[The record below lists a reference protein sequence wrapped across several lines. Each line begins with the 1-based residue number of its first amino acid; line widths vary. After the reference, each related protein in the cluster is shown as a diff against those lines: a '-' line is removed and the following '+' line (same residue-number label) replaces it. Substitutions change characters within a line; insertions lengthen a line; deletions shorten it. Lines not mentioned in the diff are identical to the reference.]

1 MRWKQ
6 EDEKMAMEIV
16 LSDADIQSIIN
27 GRSVKRY
34 LKDGTEIKI
43 RQSYLQDAA
52 APILNDRFQVKDMV
66 FEDQI
71 KRFRDS
77 MQNTYGLGG

>member
-1 MRWKQ
+1 
-6 EDEKMAMEIV
+6 MAMEIV

-43 RQSYLQDAA
+43 RQSYLQDVA

-66 FEDQI
+66 VEDQI
-71 KRFRDS
+71 QRFRDS

>member
-1 MRWKQ
+1 
-6 EDEKMAMEIV
+6 MAMEIV

-34 LKDGTEIKI
+34 LKDGTKIKI
-43 RQSYLQDAA
+43 RQSYLQDVA

-66 FEDQI
+66 VEDQI
-71 KRFRDS
+71 QRFRDS
-77 MQNTYGLGG
+77 MQNTYELGG

>member
-1 MRWKQ
+1 
-6 EDEKMAMEIV
+6 MAMEIV

-43 RQSYLQDAA
+43 RQSYLQDSA

-66 FEDQI
+66 VEDQI

-77 MQNTYGLGG
+77 MQNTYRLGG